1 MYRYLI
7 IIEQGETGFG
17 AYAPDV
23 PGCVAVGDTREEV
36 EREMREALAMHLQ
49 AMREDHE
56 PIPQPHSTA
65 EYVELS
71 LSDPVK

>member
-7 IIEQGETGFG
+7 IIEQGETGYG

-49 AMREDHE
+49 AMRKDHE
-56 PIPQPHSTA
+56 PIPQPRSTA

-71 LSDPVK
+71 LSDAVK

>member
-7 IIEQGETGFG
+7 IIEQSETGYG
-17 AYAPDV
+17 AYAPDI

-49 AMREDHE
+49 AMRDDHDQ
-56 PIPQPHSTA
+56 IPQPRSTA
-65 EYVELS
+65 EYMDIS